1 MDPFGVLG
9 STAAKIGAD
18 ILTAA
23 MLSLWNA
30 GLWILKV
37 VLELEDQVLTPNLA
51 EDGPLGRLYQ
61 TTFWLALALVGI
73 FMVVQIIIALAR
85 RDGRTVGQLVVGV
98 VQFGFV
104 WFAWIGYGVTIVAAC
119 GGLTRAL
126 MDTLLHTT
134 TWAGW
139 TAWKPFTVTDITDT
153 ATAVIL
159 GLLGLL
165 MWLAAIG
172 HALVLLARTAALFV
186 LAATS
191 PIAASGLVVE
201 FGRSWFWRS
210 LRWFH
215 AAALTPPL
223 MVLCLGIGVQIASGV
238 ALGGESD
245 ALASI
250 GSAFVGIVLICTSTF
265 APMALF
271 KLFAFVDPG
280 STSGAS
286 LRAGLTAA
294 GGISGLLSGGGT
306 GTSAASSADASGRT
320 AGEDGASATA
330 TGRFASAAS
339 ALGPLGQ
346 AVAGGVRAMTALG
359 AMGATAGYDLTNSM
373 GVGHNVYPPDSSR
386 HAVKAQLGSDPN
398 QRGTS
403 PDAPQSSDGNTWATN
418 PENTAPD
425 PGLGEASG
433 GLTRAFQQPP
443 GSSSGAPGSVTR
455 PPGGGAA
462 AGDSA
467 LAGEAAEVAVI
478 VL

>member
-165 MWLAAIG
+165 TVSYTHLDVYKRQVLVPLSIAHTAMHRLAHI
-172 HALVLLARTAALFV
+172 
-186 LAATS
+186 
-191 PIAASGLVVE
+191 
-201 FGRSWFWRS
+201 
-210 LRWFH
+210 
-215 AAALTPPL
+215 
-223 MVLCLGIGVQIASGV
+223 
-238 ALGGESD
+238 
-245 ALASI
+245 
-250 GSAFVGIVLICTSTF
+250 
-265 APMALF
+265 
-271 KLFAFVDPG
+271 
-280 STSGAS
+280 
-286 LRAGLTAA
+286 
-294 GGISGLLSGGGT
+294 
-306 GTSAASSADASGRT
+306 
-320 AGEDGASATA
+320 
-330 TGRFASAAS
+330 
-339 ALGPLGQ
+339 
-346 AVAGGVRAMTALG
+346 
-359 AMGATAGYDLTNSM
+359 
-373 GVGHNVYPPDSSR
+373 R
-386 HAVKAQLGSDPN
+386 H
-398 QRGTS
+398 
-403 PDAPQSSDGNTWATN
+403 
-418 PENTAPD
+418 
-425 PGLGEASG
+425 
-433 GLTRAFQQPP
+433 
-443 GSSSGAPGSVTR
+443 
-455 PPGGGAA
+455 
-462 AGDSA
+462 
-467 LAGEAAEVAVI
+467 
-478 VL
+478 